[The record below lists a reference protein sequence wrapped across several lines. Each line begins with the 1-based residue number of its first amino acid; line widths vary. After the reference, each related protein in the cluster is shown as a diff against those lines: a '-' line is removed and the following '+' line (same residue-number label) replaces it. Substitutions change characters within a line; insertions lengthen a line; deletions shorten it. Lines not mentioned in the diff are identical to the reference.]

1 MSRAA
6 ATALVLLTLSA
17 PAARPAE
24 ILIHD
29 AKSSPESLTVTP
41 DGNLF
46 AGSASSPYIY
56 LVKKGATTAETFV
69 DATAEGPGT
78 FFFGQLADAST
89 GTLWVCL
96 LTPVP
101 AVTPVARHSSLRGY
115 DLATGKEKLR
125 WNMPGDNS
133 ICNDFAI
140 GPDKALYITDTA
152 NSKIF
157 RLAPGAQS
165 AELFLEHRLLNGIDG
180 ITFLN
185 GVLYVNN
192 VFFNKLY
199 RIPIDASGKPSA
211 PVDIWMDAP
220 VRAPDGMRAA
230 NGKLFQAANGSGRI
244 DALTIAGD
252 TAHVTVLKDGLLT
265 PTGIEP
271 AGDTLWFTERGT
283 GKVWSIPMPK

>member
-69 DATAEGPGT
+69 DASAEGPGT

-199 RIPIDASGKPSA
+199 RIPVDASGKPSA